1 MKNSLIL
8 HVLLMTLIF
17 QFPSCRQQEEEVM
30 VRWKGNNDVNDLV
43 FIFKKGITYEQKQEF
58 QEKILYKSND
68 ERGHALQ
75 DGVADQTVGIIA
87 GSYNGGIINFSG
99 NATKAQREKLK
110 KAIESSPV
118 VYKVFEHVVPNEIKD
133 P

>member
-8 HVLLMTLIF
+8 HVLLLILIF

-58 QEKILYKSND
+58 QDKILYKPNNG
-68 ERGHALQ
+68 RGQALQ

-87 GSYNGGIINFSG
+87 GSYDGGIINFSA
-99 NATKAQREKLK
+99 NATIAQREKLK
-110 KAIESSPV
+110 KAIESSPA
-118 VYKVFEHVVPNEIKD
+118 VYKVFVHVVPNEIKD